1 MFYIIVFL
9 RHDVLPVVMGA
20 RASEYAAVAP
30 HNSYVHVE
38 EFANAEE
45 LAAYLRR
52 LDEDDTLYN
61 SYFKWKVCLYLK
73 LNKYEILAKNKSIN
87 LTDILFSLCRVQGS
101 L

>member
-1 MFYIIVFL
+1 MHYVSLNVFR

-20 RASEYAAVAP
+20 RAAEYAAVAP

-61 SYFKWKVCLYLK
+61 SYFKWKVCCLTNLTT
-73 LNKYEILAKNKSIN
+73 NDGILATSDSIN
-87 LTDILFSLCRVQGS
+87 LTKRLF
-101 L
+101 

>member
-1 MFYIIVFL
+1 MYL

-20 RASEYAAVAP
+20 RAEEYAAVAP

-61 SYFKWKVCLYLK
+61 SYFKWKVCCW
-73 LNKYEILAKNKSIN
+73 ISMTIITLAKSDGPK
-87 LTDILFSLCRVQGS
+87 DLFSLCRVLES